1 MMHNPDFRGRNQ
13 RFQAVWTILLAM
25 SALPWA
31 MAGPDAV
38 YSETSYSSSIVE
50 REYVRRVGR
59 IEEANAAY
67 ERGRQHY
74 LRREYAEAVTEY
86 RNALDLL
93 PYAPATEEHRQV
105 YLSGLSSAGVKY
117 AEDIAREGR
126 IEEARSLLE
135 YIVAERPDDKR
146 ARNLLEQLDDPE
158 RYPSGYDTA
167 HHERVERVGNLL
179 RRADGSHMLG
189 LYDKSDRYAEDALR
203 TDRYNAAARRAMER
217 NDNARMEY
225 YKTAYNHT
233 RAKFLSDIAEA
244 WETPVADLGLTHEMI
259 DPILSAGGGIGY
271 ITAKL
276 NEIIIPEVNLRNV
289 TLQEA
294 VDYLREQSILR
305 DGIETDP
312 EKRGIN
318 IVIDSRA
325 IGVSGSD
332 ALTRPITLTIDNPIP
347 FIEALRYIADMA
359 GVKSKIE
366 AYSVVIVPE
375 SDEGGQ
381 MYTEIYR
388 VPPSFLSI
396 SGGGGGAETTD
407 DPFGAPTEGGLGT
420 TRRGAVEVLRD
431 AGVDFPEGSSAF
443 FNAQSSQVV
452 VHNTQKNL
460 ELVEEFIRTTNII
473 QVPKQVQIETKFV
486 EVRQTNVNEVG
497 FDWLLS
503 GFGWSSAND
512 VLIGGGTGAGQF
524 GGVDYPI
531 IDADGNPIG
540 GGVVNGIPVGGGRVT
555 QGLRTGSSAIV
566 GSAIDALIANGRV
579 GAVSGLLSPAPGVFS
594 LAGIM
599 TDPQF
604 QVVIRALDQKKGTD
618 LLSAPTIL
626 TKSGSPGKIEVIREL
641 IYPTEYDP
649 PELPQQ
655 VGATLAGGG
664 GGGGGG
670 GPGTVATFP
679 VTPATPTAFEV
690 RNTGVTLEVTPV
702 IGPDGYSIDLDL
714 LPEIVEFEG
723 FINYGSPITA
733 LGTDLL
739 GNPIQVVVTENRIEM
754 PVFATRKVTTAVTV
768 WDCQTVAIGGLM
780 REDVQH
786 VQDKVPFLGD
796 VPLLGRLFRSESEER
811 DKRNLMV
818 FVTAKLIDPAG
829 NVLCEEPEEVEE
841 ETPESLPP
849 PITPPPVTYGKGYYV
864 K

>member
-1 MMHNPDFRGRNQ
+1 MMRTPDFRGRTQ
-13 RFQAVWTILLAM
+13 RFQAAWTILLAL

-31 MAGPDAV
+31 WAGPGDPGYYGA
-38 YSETSYSSSIVE
+38 SYSSEIAE

-74 LRREYAEAVTEY
+74 LRREYGQAVTEY

-117 AEDIAREGR
+117 AEEIAREGR
-126 IEEARSLLE
+126 IEEARNLLE
-135 YIVAERPDDKR
+135 YILAERPEDKR
-146 ARNLLEQLDDPE
+146 TRKLLEQLDDPE
-158 RYPSGYDTA
+158 RYPTGYDAA
-167 HHERVERVGNLL
+167 HHDRVERVGDLL
-179 RRADGSHMLG
+179 RRVDGSHMIG
-189 LYDKSDRYAEDALR
+189 LYDKSDNYAEDALR
-203 TDRYNAAARRAMER
+203 IDRYNAAARRAMER

-225 YKTAYNHT
+225 YKAAYNHT
-233 RAKFLSDIAEA
+233 RAKYLGDIAQA
-244 WETPVADLGLTHEMI
+244 WENPVADLGLTHEMI
-259 DPILSAGGGIGY
+259 DPLLSAGGGIGY

-276 NEIIIPEVNLRNV
+276 NEIIIPQIRLVNV
-289 TLQEA
+289 TLREA

-305 DGIETDP
+305 DGIETDNT
-312 EKRGIN
+312 KKGIN

-332 ALTRPITLTIDNPIP
+332 ALTRPITLTIESVPLV
-347 FIEALRYIADMA
+347 EALRYITDLA

-381 MYTEIYR
+381 MFTDIYR

-396 SGGGGGAETTD
+396 GGGGAVETTD
-407 DPFGAPTEGGLGT
+407 DPFGAPSDGAGLGI
-420 TRRGAVEVLRD
+420 TRRQAVEVLKD
-431 AGVDFPEGSSAF
+431 AGVDFPDGSSAF
-443 FNAQSSQVV
+443 FNPQTSQVV

-460 ELVEEFIRTTNII
+460 ELVEQFVIGLIDTE
-473 QVPKQVQIETKFV
+473 VPKQVQIETKFV
-486 EVRQTNVNEVG
+486 EVRQTNVKELG

-503 GFGWSSAND
+503 GFGWSSADD
-512 VLIGGGTGAGQF
+512 VLIGGGTGASQF
-524 GGVDYPI
+524 GGVDYPV

-594 LAGIM
+594 LAGIL

-618 LLSAPTIL
+618 LLSAPNIV

-655 VGATLAGGG
+655 VGATLAGG

-829 NVLCEEPEEVEE
+829 NVLCEKPEEEE
-841 ETPESLPP
+841 EEAPESLPP
-849 PITPPPVTYGKGYYV
+849 PITPPVTYGKGYQV

>member
-1 MMHNPDFRGRNQ
+1 
-13 RFQAVWTILLAM
+13 VK
-25 SALPWA
+25 
-31 MAGPDAV
+31 
-38 YSETSYSSSIVE
+38 
-50 REYVRRVGR
+50 RVGR

-74 LRREYAEAVTEY
+74 LRREYEEAVREY

-117 AEDIAREGR
+117 AEILASEGR
-126 IEEARSLLE
+126 VEEARNLLE

-146 ARNLLEQLDDPE
+146 AKRMLETLDDPE
-158 RYPSGYDTA
+158 RYPSGYDAA
-167 HHERVERVGNLL
+167 HHERVERVDELL
-179 RRADGSHMLG
+179 RRADGSHMIG
-189 LYDKSDRYAEDALR
+189 LYDKSDDYAEDALR
-203 TDRYNAAARRAMER
+203 LDRYNAAARRAMER

-225 YKTAYNHT
+225 YKAAYNHT
-233 RAKFLSDIAEA
+233 RAKFLSDVAEA
-244 WETPVADLGLTHEMI
+244 WETPVPEEGLTTEFI
-259 DPILSAGGGIGY
+259 DPIFAAGGGIGY

-276 NEIIIPEVNLRNV
+276 NEIIIPQVSLSNV

-294 VDYLREQSILR
+294 VDYLREQSYLR
-305 DGIETDP
+305 DTIETD
-312 EKRGIN
+312 ETKRGVN
-318 IVIDSRA
+318 IVIDGRA
-325 IGVSGSD
+325 ITAGGSD
-332 ALTRPITLTIDNPIP
+332 ALSRPISLQIDNVPLV
-347 FIEALRYIADMA
+347 EALRYITDLA
-359 GVKSKIE
+359 GVIFKIE

-381 MYTEIYR
+381 MFTKVYR
-388 VPPSFLSI
+388 VPPSFLTI
-396 SGGGGGAETTD
+396 GGGGGAAADATD
-407 DPFGAPTEGGLGT
+407 DPFGGGDEGGSPLLQ
-420 TRRGAVEVLRD
+420 RRTAIDVLTE
-431 AGVDFPEGSSAF
+431 AGVEFPEGAAAF
-443 FNAQSSQVV
+443 FSPQSSQLIVR
-452 VHNTQKNL
+452 NTQKNL
-460 ELVEEFIRTTNII
+460 ELVDGFILTITETE
-473 QVPKQVQIETKFV
+473 VPKQVQIETKFV
-486 EVRQTNVNEVG
+486 EIRQTNLQELG

-512 VLIGGGTGAGQF
+512 VLIGGGTNSSLFQGI
-524 GGVDYPI
+524 DYPI
-531 IDADGNPIG
+531 TDADGNPIG
-540 GGVVNGIPVGGGRVT
+540 GGVVDGVPVGGGRVT
-555 QGLRTGSSAIV
+555 QGLRTGSGAIV

-579 GAVSGLLSPAPGVFS
+579 GAVSGTLLPAPGVFAI
-594 LAGIM
+594 AGIM

-618 LLSAPTIL
+618 LLSAPTIV

-655 VGATLAGGG
+655 VGATDIGGG

-670 GPGTVATFP
+670 GPGTVQTFP

-690 RNTGVTLEVTPV
+690 RNTGVTLEVEPV

-714 LPEIVEFEG
+714 RPEIVEFEG

-786 VQDKVPFLGD
+786 TQDKVPLLGD
-796 VPLLGRLFRSESEER
+796 LPLLGRLFRTEAEQR
-811 DKRNLMV
+811 DKRNLMI

-829 NVLCEEPEEVEE
+829 QVLCEEQEE
-841 ETPESLPP
+841 EEEEEPESLPP
-849 PITPPPVTYGKGYYV
+849 PVSYGKGYQV